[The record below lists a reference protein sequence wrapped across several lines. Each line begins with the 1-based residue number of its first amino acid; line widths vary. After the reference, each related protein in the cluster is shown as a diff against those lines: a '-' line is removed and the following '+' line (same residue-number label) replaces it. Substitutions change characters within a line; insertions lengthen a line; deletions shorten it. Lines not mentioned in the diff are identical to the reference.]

1 MTSIFSTYQL
11 GMMRNGILLAEDSP
25 QNLLSRFN
33 AVSLEDVFLQLCMK
47 QGVSEEA
54 DQSLRQVDAINNLQ
68 KITDGSNEKQP
79 IDQVKRKN
87 SIDSNNTDTCCAD
100 LNCNKKSFVKNLKF
114 TTKRRMKA
122 LLAKN
127 FLQMLRQPA

>member
-1 MTSIFSTYQL
+1 
-11 GMMRNGILLAEDSP
+11 MMRNGILLAEDSP
-25 QNLLSRFN
+25 QNILNRYN
-33 AVSLEDVFLQLCMK
+33 AESLEDAFLQLCMK

-54 DQSLRQVDAINNLQ
+54 DQSLRQVDAISNLQ
-68 KITDGSNEKQP
+68 KITDGSNSEKPP

-87 SIDSNNTDTCCAD
+87 SIESNNTDTCCAD
-100 LNCNKKSFVKNLKF
+100 LNCNKKSFVKSLKF

-127 FLQMLRQPA
+127 FLQMVRQPA